1 MTDIS
6 NEINQKLHDRV
17 FVLLYQREFRND
29 PIEILYQMNFSNDFI
44 MVPISSTVIKLT
56 EEILSKK
63 EEIDKIIEAFLENW
77 TIDRIMTSDKEVL
90 RMAIYQLIMC
100 KSQASSIVIDRAIRI
115 AKKYGDKDSGKFVNG
130 ILGAVYRKY
139 VHHDTQEQETSD
151 TEQGD

>member
-1 MTDIS
+1 MSDIS

-17 FVLLYQREFRND
+17 FVLLYQREFRDD
-29 PIEILYQMNFSNDFI
+29 PVEMLYQMSFSNDFVV
-44 MVPISSTVIKLT
+44 VPISSTVIKLT
-56 EEILSKK
+56 EDILSKK

-90 RMAIYQLIMC
+90 RLAIYQLII
-100 KSQASSIVIDRAIRI
+100 SQNQASSIIIDRAIRI

-139 VHHDTQEQETSD
+139 FHDDSQIKESEQSKEG
-151 TEQGD
+151 E